1 MRCEVLMSMGFMILV
16 HIKLGPEEDL
26 LELTGKPD
34 FPLSK
39 EDLPEKGGCGHN
51 KTTFVVTSAFNN
63 QLESATLGK
72 SEQVRV
78 HNSVVLT
85 VVLTSR

>member
-1 MRCEVLMSMGFMILV
+1 MILV

-39 EDLPEKGGCGHN
+39 EDLLEKGGCGH
-51 KTTFVVTSAFNN
+51 KTTFVVASTLNN
-63 QLESATLGK
+63 QLQSAALGK
-72 SEQVRV
+72 SGQARV
-78 HNSVVLT
+78 HSSVVLT

>member
-1 MRCEVLMSMGFMILV
+1 MIKVLMSVGFMILV

-26 LELTGKPD
+26 LELTGKPY

-39 EDLPEKGGCGHN
+39 KDLLEKSGCGHN
-51 KTTFVVTSAFNN
+51 KTTFVVASTLNN
-63 QLESATLGK
+63 QLQSAALEK
-72 SEQVRV
+72 SGQVRV
-78 HNSVVLT
+78 HSSVVLT